1 MFKWGYMKQTYA
13 KIHFSA
19 KLLPFYVEIGIV
31 FTMWSN
37 HTVCITYD
45 VIQPNVSLDGKDAVT
60 SGH

>member
-1 MFKWGYMKQTYA
+1 MFKWGYMQQTYA

-31 FTMWSN
+31 LQCGRII
-37 HTVCITYD
+37 VCITYD